1 MSYHQ
6 ILYHIIF
13 GTKFRKNTISP
24 EHAEELYK
32 YIWGILKNKKCTLY
46 RLNGVED
53 HIHLLIS
60 LHPSVSLADL
70 MKTIKVSSSIWMKQ
84 SNYFP
89 DFTGWQDGYAAFTYS
104 LKEKENLIRYIKEQK
119 QHHQKESFLD
129 EYKKFLNENQINF
142 EDKYLP

>member
-1 MSYHQ
+1 M
-6 ILYHIIF
+6 
-13 GTKFRKNTISP
+13 
-24 EHAEELYK
+24 
-32 YIWGILKNKKCTLY
+32 
-46 RLNGVED
+46 NGVED

-60 LHPSVSLADL
+60 LYPSVSLADL

-84 SNYFP
+84 SNYFL

-129 EYKKFLNENQINF
+129 EYKRFLNENQINF